1 MIKRTLSDKV
11 VSLAQKFPVISITGP
26 RQSGKTTFARMVFN
40 EYDYVNLEEPD
51 EREFAQTD
59 PRGFLRRFP
68 KGVIFDEIQRAPKL
82 LSYIQGIVDRE
93 DSPGRYILTGS
104 QQFHLLQGVSQTLA
118 GRTAIVHLLPFSIS
132 ELFYRKNL
140 NPYEFDISPDR
151 DAKPGVT
158 LETILYKGLYPRI
171 HDKDLDAHDWLSAY
185 YRTYVERDVRDII
198 NIGNPDAFQRFI
210 RLCAGR
216 TGQLLNLSSFASDCG
231 ISHTTARQWI
241 SVLQAGFIVYL
252 LPPHYANFSKRLIKS
267 PKLYFLDPGLL
278 CYLLRI
284 REPSDVLIHPLRGG
298 IFETFILSEMYKAF
312 AHTGEA
318 PPLYFWR
325 DRTGHEVD
333 LIVDMGKR
341 LIPVEIK
348 SGETVADTFFNNL
361 NYFLALK
368 GNATKTGV
376 IVYGG
381 ETFYKRN
388 EFLIRTWFQCS

>member
-11 VSLAQKFPVISITGP
+11 LSLSQKFPVISITGP
-26 RQSGKTTFARMVFN
+26 RQSGKTTFTRMVFK
-40 EYDYVNLEEPD
+40 EYDYASLEEPD

-93 DSPGRYILTGS
+93 DIPGRYILTSS

-118 GRTAIVHLLPFSIS
+118 GRTAIVHLLPFSIT
-132 ELFYRKNL
+132 ELFSRKNL

-151 DAKPGVT
+151 DAKPGIT
-158 LETILYKGLYPRI
+158 LENILYKGLYPRI
-171 HDKDLDAHDWLSAY
+171 HDKDLNAHDWLSAY

-198 NIGNPDAFQRFI
+198 NIGNLDAFQRFI

-216 TGQLLNLSSFASDCG
+216 TGQLLNLSSLAFDCG

-241 SVLQAGFIVYL
+241 SVLQAGFIIYL

-284 REPSDVLIHPLRGG
+284 REPADVLIHPLRGG
-298 IFETFILSEMYKAF
+298 IFETFILSEIYKAF

-325 DRTGHEVD
+325 DRTGHEID
-333 LIVDMGKR
+333 LIIDKGKG
-341 LIPVEIK
+341 LIPIEIK
-348 SGETVADTFFNNL
+348 SGETVADSFFNNL
-361 NYFLALK
+361 NYFLSLQ
-368 GNATKTGV
+368 GNTTKTGV
-376 IVYGG
+376 IVYAG
-381 ETFYKRN
+381 ETSYKRN
-388 EFLIRTWFQCS
+388 KFLIRTWFQCS